1 MKKEMHAFFSL
12 DIFPEVKAKLEILR
26 RRNTMWHANFNG
38 TWLLLALVTVPLIIA
53 LAAGPQGTK
62 LVLKSGQAKG
72 TFTKNGKS
80 IPLTHAFVYV
90 DQKDDRK
97 PVLLLIVDRQVPAES
112 WTSEFDFMRFHSGQ
126 PLTGV
131 CYWLDKDREVFRTD
145 YYWEGRQASTM
156 GIFEL
161 ELEKSEAK
169 RFVGKAL
176 STPAALMGDDKF
188 KLDVSFNAALK

>member
-1 MKKEMHAFFSL
+1 
-12 DIFPEVKAKLEILR
+12 
-26 RRNTMWHANFNG
+26 MWHVHFDRS
-38 TWLLLALVTVPLIIA
+38 WFL
-53 LAAGPQGTK
+53 
-62 LVLKSGQAKG
+62 LVLIMIPFVMAFAAAAQETKAALRSGQAKG
-72 TFTKNGKS
+72 TFTKNGKTILLS
-80 IPLTHAFVYV
+80 HAYVYI

-112 WTSEFDFMRFHSGQ
+112 WASEFDFMRFHSGH

-145 YYWEGRQASTM
+145 YYWEGRQASAM

-161 ELEKSEAK
+161 KLEKSDAK
-169 RFVGKAL
+169 RFVGKAW
-176 STPAALMGDDKF
+176 STSAGLLGDDKL